1 MPSFYVLTFLHEM
14 PLYGMLAEEEAD
26 QMAERTKGFAE
37 QGVEIA
43 PAQAQKVEL
52 GAGGR
57 LVIPAPM
64 RAALGMKEGDKVLV
78 RLEGHELRIYT
89 YQEAMRRAQEIV
101 RSFVPTGVSLVDE
114 LIADRRAE
122 AAREMGD
129 E

>member
-1 MPSFYVLTFLHEM
+1 MGEN
-14 PLYGMLAEEEAD
+14 
-26 QMAERTKGFAE
+26 RKGFAE
-37 QGVEIA
+37 QGVGLRLS
-43 PAQAQKVEL
+43 QAQKVEL

-78 RLEGHELRIYT
+78 RLEGNELRIYT

-101 RSFVPTGVSLVDE
+101 RSFVPPGMSLVDE

-122 AAREMGD
+122 AARERGD
-129 E
+129 D

>member
-1 MPSFYVLTFLHEM
+1 MS
-14 PLYGMLAEEEAD
+14 GK
-26 QMAERTKGFAE
+26 RKGFAE
-37 QGVEIA
+37 KGRELT

-57 LVIPAPM
+57 LVIPAAM

-78 RLEGHELRIYT
+78 RLEGNELRIYT
-89 YQEAMRRAQEIV
+89 YEEATRRAQEMV
-101 RSFVPTGVSLVDE
+101 RSFVSPGVSLVDE

-122 AAREMGD
+122 AARETGD

>member
-1 MPSFYVLTFLHEM
+1 
-14 PLYGMLAEEEAD
+14 
-26 QMAERTKGFAE
+26 MAEKNKGFAE
-37 QGVEIA
+37 HGVGLT
-43 PAQAQKVEL
+43 PSQAQKVEL

-78 RLEGHELRIYT
+78 RLEGNEIHIYT
-89 YQEAMRRAQEIV
+89 YQEAMRRAQELV
-101 RSFVPTGVSLVDE
+101 RSFVPAGVSLVDE

-129 E
+129 D

>member
-1 MPSFYVLTFLHEM
+1 MPEN
-14 PLYGMLAEEEAD
+14 
-26 QMAERTKGFAE
+26 QKGFAE
-37 QGVEIA
+37 QGHPVSV
-43 PAQAQKVEL
+43 PGAQKVEL

-78 RLEGHELRIYT
+78 RLEGNELRIYT
-89 YQEAMRRAQEIV
+89 YREAMRRAQELV
-101 RSFVPTGVSLVDE
+101 RSFVPAGVSLVDE

>member
-1 MPSFYVLTFLHEM
+1 MVEKN
-14 PLYGMLAEEEAD
+14 
-26 QMAERTKGFAE
+26 KGLAE
-37 QGVEIA
+37 QGVEME
-43 PAQAQKVEL
+43 PSQTQKVEL

-78 RLEGHELRIYT
+78 RLEGNELRIYS
-89 YQEAMRRAQEIV
+89 YEEATRRAQEIV
-101 RSFVPTGVSLVDE
+101 RSFISPGVSLVDE
-114 LIADRRAE
+114 LIADRHAE

>member
-1 MPSFYVLTFLHEM
+1 MRDH
-14 PLYGMLAEEEAD
+14 
-26 QMAERTKGFAE
+26 RKGFAE
-37 QGVEIA
+37 QGGDPS

-78 RLEGHELRIYT
+78 RLEGNELRIYT

-101 RSFVPTGVSLVDE
+101 RSFVPPGVSLADE
-114 LIADRRAE
+114 LIAERRAE
-122 AAREMGD
+122 AARELGD

>member
-1 MPSFYVLTFLHEM
+1 
-14 PLYGMLAEEEAD
+14 
-26 QMAERTKGFAE
+26 MAEDRKGLAE
-37 QGVEIA
+37 QGVTMNA
-43 PAQAQKVEL
+43 PLTQKAEL

-78 RLEGHELRIYT
+78 RLEGNELRIFT

-101 RSFVPTGVSLVDE
+101 RSFVPAGVSLVDE

-122 AAREMGD
+122 AARELSD

>member
-1 MPSFYVLTFLHEM
+1 M
-14 PLYGMLAEEEAD
+14 G
-26 QMAERTKGFAE
+26 ERRKGFEE
-37 QGVEIA
+37 QGVEMQ
-43 PAQAQKVEL
+43 PTQTQKVEL

-78 RLEGHELRIYT
+78 RLEANELRIYT
-89 YQEAMRRAQEIV
+89 YEEATRRAQEMV
-101 RSFVPTGVSLVDE
+101 RSFVSPGVSLVDE

>member
-1 MPSFYVLTFLHEM
+1 MGEH
-14 PLYGMLAEEEAD
+14 G
-26 QMAERTKGFAE
+26 KGFAE
-37 QGVEIA
+37 QGA
-43 PAQAQKVEL
+43 DPRPAQTQKVEL
-52 GAGGR
+52 GVGGR

-78 RLEGHELRIYT
+78 RLEGNELRIYT
-89 YQEAMRRAQEIV
+89 FEEAARRAQEIV
-101 RSFVPTGVSLVDE
+101 RSFVPPGVSLVDE

>member
-1 MPSFYVLTFLHEM
+1 MGRP
-14 PLYGMLAEEEAD
+14 
-26 QMAERTKGFAE
+26 RKGFAE
-37 QGVEIA
+37 EGPGLT

-78 RLEGHELRIYT
+78 RLEGNELRIYT
-89 YQEAMRRAQEIV
+89 YEEAVRRAQEIV
-101 RSFVPTGVSLVDE
+101 RSFVTPGISLVDE

>member
-1 MPSFYVLTFLHEM
+1 M
-14 PLYGMLAEEEAD
+14 AD
-26 QMAERTKGFAE
+26 KNKGFAE
-37 QGVEIA
+37 QGA
-43 PAQAQKVEL
+43 GLTPPQAQKVEL

-78 RLEGHELRIYT
+78 RLEGNELRLYT
-89 YQEAMRRAQEIV
+89 YQEAMRRAQELV
-101 RSFVPTGVSLVDE
+101 RSFVPPGVSLVDE

-129 E
+129 D

>member
-1 MPSFYVLTFLHEM
+1 M
-14 PLYGMLAEEEAD
+14 G
-26 QMAERTKGFAE
+26 ERRKSFAE
-37 QGVEIA
+37 QGVEMQ

-57 LVIPAPM
+57 LVVPAPM

-78 RLEGHELRIYT
+78 RLEGNELRIYT

-101 RSFVPTGVSLVDE
+101 RSFVPPDVSLVDE

-129 E
+129 G